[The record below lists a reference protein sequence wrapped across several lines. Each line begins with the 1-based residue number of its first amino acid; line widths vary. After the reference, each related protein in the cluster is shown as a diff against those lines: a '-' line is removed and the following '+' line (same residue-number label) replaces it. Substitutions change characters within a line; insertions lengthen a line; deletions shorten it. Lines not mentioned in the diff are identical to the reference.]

1 MSGKAVN
8 DGLSASAPLQ
18 ANPRV
23 LAPEFDPSSP
33 DTYRHLW
40 SEQADESALTVSVV
54 AWHEM
59 EIGDSLQEYLN
70 EDDEQKVILTLV
82 PVDAEC
88 KEEHPEESNVS
99 STADIEPA
107 DLNSTNTVQNNQVH
121 LSQTNEQTD
130 ARSKPQYKTQVLPLP
145 AVLPPITDVSRNTLR
160 KWCQALRLSTDG
172 QKIEVYLRLQRHAY
186 PDQKHDVP
194 GTPREAKL
202 KACSKKYRAK
212 SIGTQPKESF
222 AMNKGEEE
230 SNIVEVLTSAREAML
245 ASWARIAARASQP
258 KALNFC
264 DIPTSVVPFLQEASG
279 FRWCVVHGRLLPAD
293 VPGWVRLQF
302 HAGQVWVPDTR
313 KRMISLL
320 LLPACNFPTP
330 GIEDNIICP
339 DCTKRNKKLM
349 RRLMTVGKKIKRTV
363 RKQNML
369 MPPQNM
375 PP

>member
-1 MSGKAVN
+1 
-8 DGLSASAPLQ
+8 
-18 ANPRV
+18 
-23 LAPEFDPSSP
+23 
-33 DTYRHLW
+33 
-40 SEQADESALTVSVV
+40 
-54 AWHEM
+54 M
-59 EIGDSLQEYLN
+59 EIGDSLQDYLN
-70 EDDEQKVILTLV
+70 EEGEQDVILTLV
-82 PVDAEC
+82 PVDSDT

-107 DLNSTNTVQNNQVH
+107 DLNFTNTVQNNQVH

-130 ARSKPQYKTQVLPLP
+130 ACSKLQYKTQVLPLP
-145 AVLPPITDVSRNTLR
+145 ATLPPITDVSRNTLR
-160 KWCQALRLSTDG
+160 KWCQALHLSTDG

-186 PDQKHDVP
+186 PNQKHDVP

-202 KACSKKYRAK
+202 KACSKKHRAK
-212 SIGTQPKESF
+212 TVGTKLEESF
-222 AMNKGEEE
+222 ALNQGEEE
-230 SNIVEVLTSAREAML
+230 SNVVEVLTSAREAML

-258 KALNFC
+258 NALNFC
-264 DIPTSVVPFLQEASG
+264 DIPTSAVAFLQEASG

-302 HAGQVWVPDTR
+302 CAGQVWVPDTR

-330 GIEDNIICP
+330 GIEDNMICP

-349 RRLMTVGKKIKRTV
+349 RRLMTVGKKIKCTV